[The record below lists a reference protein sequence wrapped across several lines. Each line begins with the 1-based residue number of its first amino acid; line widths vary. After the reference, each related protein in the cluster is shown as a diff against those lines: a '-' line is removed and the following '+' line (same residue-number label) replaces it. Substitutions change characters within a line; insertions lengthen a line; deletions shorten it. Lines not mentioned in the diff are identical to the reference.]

1 MNLNEAKQ
9 LLNRTGHKLIKE
21 DTGISSE
28 IIQALTSNGWE
39 LVKSLSKYTVT
50 VPAKLVFT
58 HADGRFLTLKAQS
71 DDQQRWV
78 AIVDDTNEPEA
89 EEDVKG
95 DLSYDD
101 IINLFA

>member
-9 LLNRTGHKLIKE
+9 LLNKNGYKLIKE
-21 DTGISSE
+21 NAGISSE

-39 LVKSLSKYTVT
+39 LVKSLSKYAVT

-58 HADGRFLTLKAQS
+58 HADGRFLTLKSQG

-78 AIVDDTNEPEA
+78 AIVDDTNDPNA

-101 IINLFA
+101 IINLFT

>member
-1 MNLNEAKQ
+1 MNLNEAKIILESNGYQ
-9 LLNRTGHKLIKE
+9 IIKE
-21 DTGISSE
+21 GAGISSE

-50 VPAKLVFT
+50 IPAKLVFT

-78 AIVDDTNEPEA
+78 AIVDDTNEPDA